1 LCAAKT
7 NFEIYLDTLDGFLE
21 LKSPSF
27 ELVNYHV
34 TVQAISMVPA
44 LDTIGFSGLSMFSI
58 LCPRRN

>member
-1 LCAAKT
+1 MIET
-7 NFEIYLDTLDGFLE
+7 NVEIDLDTLDIFVGLE
-21 LKSPSF
+21 SPSI

-44 LDTIGFSGLSMFSI
+44 LDTIGFSGFSMFSI